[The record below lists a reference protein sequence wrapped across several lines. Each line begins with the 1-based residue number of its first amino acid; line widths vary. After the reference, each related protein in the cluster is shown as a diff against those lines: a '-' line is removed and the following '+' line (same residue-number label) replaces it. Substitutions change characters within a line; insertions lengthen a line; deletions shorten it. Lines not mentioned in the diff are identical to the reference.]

1 MGFFFRVGGE
11 ALTASEQDGAKA
23 RMAMAKATRDII
35 VATSRLGSYWKTG
48 LVLRS
53 DYCEND
59 PPLALVSLS
68 LGAKHP
74 VSLCETFPGLK

>member
-59 PPLALVSLS
+59 PTPCSGLPLT
-68 LGAKHP
+68 GRK
-74 VSLCETFPGLK
+74 TPGLFV

>member
-35 VATSRLGSYWKTG
+35 VATSRLGS
-48 LVLRS
+48 
-53 DYCEND
+53 
-59 PPLALVSLS
+59 
-68 LGAKHP
+68 
-74 VSLCETFPGLK
+74 